1 MSDAAGQTS
10 DSELRREIL
19 ARLYEAYRAEGL
31 YRGVVAKKELGEQ
44 FGGGATAVL
53 ERNLEYLLDRG
64 LIRMHKI
71 EDLIS
76 ISTTGIDC
84 IESGESQPPG
94 RRIEQALERIEK
106 LLTNILSRLDKKD

>member
-1 MSDAAGQTS
+1 MSDVAGQTS
-10 DSELRREIL
+10 DSDLRREIL
-19 ARLYEAYRAEGL
+19 ARLYEAYRRDGL
-31 YRGVVAKKELGEQ
+31 YRGVVASKELGKQ
-44 FGGGATAVL
+44 SGIPAAAL
-53 ERNLEYLLDRG
+53 ERNLEYLLDRQ

-106 LLTNILSRLDKKD
+106 LLTNILNRLEGR

>member
-10 DSELRREIL
+10 DSDLRREIL
-19 ARLYEAYRAEGL
+19 EQLYEAYRKDGL
-31 YRGVVAKKELGEQ
+31 YRGVVARKELSKQ
-44 FGGGATAVL
+44 FGVPAPVL
-53 ERNLEYLLDRG
+53 ERNLEYLLDRE

-84 IESGESQPPG
+84 IESEESEPPG

-106 LLTNILSRLDKKD
+106 LLTNILKRLK